1 MVITLPLTPETRGLI
16 GEVDLEAMKPSA
28 YLINVARGG
37 IVDEAALIRTLSEK
51 RIAGAGLDVFGT
63 EPLPPESKFWELPN
77 VIMSPHIAG
86 RREDYHVLATDLFCE
101 NLERYLSGKRL
112 LNIIDKKKG
121 F

>member
-1 MVITLPLTPETRGLI
+1 MKRTKAYPIESCYISTYPCSKQGRKDTPVKMG
-16 GEVDLEAMKPSA
+16 SA
-28 YLINVARGG
+28 
-37 IVDEAALIRTLSEK
+37 
-51 RIAGAGLDVFGT
+51 LDVFGT

-86 RREDYHVLATDLFCE
+86 RREDYDVLATDLFCE